1 MFIITTTS
9 LTPWG
14 ATRVESIFSTGGSTY
29 EHRLPAALYEMHET
43 EEQANIYSLQMAKK
57 WIDDRG

>member
-1 MFIITTTS
+1 M
-9 LTPWG
+9 
-14 ATRVESIFSTGGSTY
+14 ATKSAVDLFHGCCTY

-43 EEQANIYSLQMAKK
+43 EEQASIYSLQMAKK